1 MEPFSAL
8 MFPVRLAR
16 TNCWTNGPF
25 ADDLRHQTLMT
36 SQQCYNYITSYG
48 SPWITLFGHEWGDLP
63 MTFTSEAAISEN
75 QCRIASRV
83 TQKLLFKIN
92 RTLSHSWH
100 VIFTAGTVD
109 YVFIYT
115 ETFFWP
121 SIVMSPQLTRGVTKT
136 RGTGTVTSYPSIVAH
151 TNWRKVD
158 IHQWIT
164 TDLSPPPGIHG
175 VACKRNISW
184 WRHQMEALSA
194 LLALCAGNS
203 PVTSEFPVQRPVTRS
218 FDVFFDLRLE

>member
-1 MEPFSAL
+1 MAGKTFPAFPTHAQPAILRIWQEAHAPARTSTWRGETKKHYKTFGKLCGNMEPAL

-75 QCRIASRV
+75 HCRIASRV

-92 RTLSHSWH
+92 RTISHSWH

-136 RGTGTVTSYPSIVAH
+136 RGTSTVTSYPSIVAH

-158 IHQWIT
+158 IH
-164 TDLSPPPGIHG
+164 
-175 VACKRNISW
+175 
-184 WRHQMEALSA
+184 
-194 LLALCAGNS
+194 
-203 PVTSEFPVQRPVTRS
+203 
-218 FDVFFDLRLE
+218 